1 MRFFNILKR
10 IFSDILLPFIVI
22 YIASYV
28 LFYCVN
34 VNVENYNTTII
45 LFSIFLTLCFFLKA
59 IFYENTIKKVTIKE
73 VEEKERRIEAEKN
86 LQLIQEKNRYNNLK
100 EEVTRIIK
108 NANAHNQHLA
118 NVISG
123 VNHEISPWLGSIS
136 NGLTISLR
144 HIKKNHPNDISII
157 NSLIKTQKAV
167 DQSKSLLQTLG
178 GNVKKIQNY
187 NIGNYN
193 LKDTL
198 DSWLQMTIIDRDLKE
213 FIDPSNI
220 NIDKNSLNF
229 ETRHSPQFLS
239 QIILN
244 LVKNS
249 IDHNQHMLNDLRIT
263 ITGNSFQKG
272 LYYSDNGRGIP
283 KEIHDEIF
291 TCGFTTKKDMPV
303 VSGMG
308 MTLCLEYAVHQDAVI
323 QLLNKKESGVL
334 FGIYFEQKPDMDI
347 TDTSKALFLMHR
359 MRNPLPTEKLS

>member
-1 MRFFNILKR
+1 MFIFNILKR
-10 IFSDILLPFIVI
+10 LFSDIILPFVVI
-22 YIASYV
+22 FFVFQV
-28 LFYCVN
+28 LFYITSP
-34 VNVENYNTTII
+34 TTNNSNITI
-45 LFSIFLTLCFFLKA
+45 VGFSLFLTLCFFLKA
-59 IFYENTIKKVTIKE
+59 IFYENAIKRVTLKE
-73 VEEKERRIEAEKN
+73 IDEKERRIEAEKN
-86 LQLIQEKNRYNNLK
+86 LQLIQEKNKYNNLK

-123 VNHEISPWLGSIS
+123 INHEISPWLGSIS
-136 NGLTISLR
+136 NGLTISMR
-144 HIKKNHPNDISII
+144 YIKKNHPNDISVI
-157 NSLIKTQKAV
+157 NSLLKTQKAV

-178 GNVKKIQNY
+178 CNVKKIQNY
-187 NIGNYN
+187 NIGDYN

-220 NIDKNSLNF
+220 HIDKNSLNF
-229 ETRHSPQFLS
+229 NVRHSPQFLS

-249 IDHNQHMLNDLRIT
+249 IDHNQHMLNELRIV
-263 ITGNSFQKG
+263 ISGNSGHKG
-272 LYYSDNGRGIP
+272 IYYSDNGRGIP

-303 VSGMG
+303 ISGMG

-347 TDTSKALFLMHR
+347 TDTSKAIFLMHR
-359 MRNPLPTEKLS
+359 MRTPLPHEKSS